1 MKRFLRCDGEYTA
14 SVFVILRSLHF
25 SFLTVTVLFSVSRFN
40 VYFFMLHYILFWIL
54 FVNLIN
60 FASFTFLFP
69 HLDLYISSCEAG
81 INFFWFIQCFI
92 FLPFFF
98 SGSPLQKHCLCLFLK
113 KYILMSSCYY

>member
-98 SGSPLQKHCLCLFLK
+98 WQSIAEALFMPFFF